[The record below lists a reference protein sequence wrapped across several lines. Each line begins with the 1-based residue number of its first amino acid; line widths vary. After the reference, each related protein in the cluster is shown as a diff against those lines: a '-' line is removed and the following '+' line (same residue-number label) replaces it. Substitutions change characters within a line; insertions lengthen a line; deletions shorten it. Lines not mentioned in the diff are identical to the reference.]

1 MTPNQFR
8 RLALALPDA
17 TEGAHGGHPDFR
29 IGGKVFASLGYPDA
43 TLGMVKLAPDGMVEQ
58 FGGRIVNSTGA

>member
-29 IGGKVFASLGYPDA
+29 VGGKSVREPRLS
-43 TLGMVKLAPDGMVEQ
+43 
-58 FGGRIVNSTGA
+58 GRTSAW